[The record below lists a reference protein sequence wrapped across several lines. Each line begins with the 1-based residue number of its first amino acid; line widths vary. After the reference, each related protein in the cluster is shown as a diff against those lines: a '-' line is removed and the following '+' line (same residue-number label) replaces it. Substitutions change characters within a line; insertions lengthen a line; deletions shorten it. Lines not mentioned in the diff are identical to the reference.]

1 MRSENRTPIFF
12 SFFFFSIS
20 LSLSLSIIPGS
31 SSLKSLSS
39 FYLNF
44 NHALNPFSRTRSH
57 NSHRR
62 SGSGSHNKTWVSDN
76 ESSDSNNGLTTGAII
91 GIIIGSI
98 LVAVILILALFFCV
112 RKQKGKEKVTRTSSG
127 SLPHGTTNEEGSWFH
142 IRETSLIFAC
152 YQPQDH
158 LKMLCVM
165 LVSLVVWS
173 QFVVGSENLA
183 ANHDVMQIVEV
194 LDDRARDKR
203 LVALPEKYHKS
214 QRGWKVV
221 SIQGDKAQHDHT
233 KALSLFKNGSFP
245 LMGLASCSRRMG

>member
-20 LSLSLSIIPGS
+20 LSLSLSIIPVI
-31 SSLKSLSS
+31 
-39 FYLNF
+39 
-44 NHALNPFSRTRSH
+44 RSH

-62 SGSGSHNKTWVSDN
+62 SGSGSHNKTW
-76 ESSDSNNGLTTGAII
+76 
-91 GIIIGSI
+91 
-98 LVAVILILALFFCV
+98 
-112 RKQKGKEKVTRTSSG
+112 QKGKEKVTRTSSG

-173 QFVVGSENLA
+173 PFVVGSENLA

>member
-1 MRSENRTPIFF
+1 MVSLTPLRTAHQYSSP
-12 SFFFFSIS
+12 
-20 LSLSLSIIPGS
+20 S
-31 SSLKSLSS
+31 SSSRFRSRSRSPS
-39 FYLNF
+39 FQVVLISIELNC
-44 NHALNPFSRTRSH
+44 ALVIRSH

>member
-20 LSLSLSIIPGS
+20 LSLSLSIIPVIS
-31 SSLKSLSS
+31 
-39 FYLNF
+39 
-44 NHALNPFSRTRSH
+44 RSH

-62 SGSGSHNKTWVSDN
+62 SGSGSHNKTW
-76 ESSDSNNGLTTGAII
+76 
-91 GIIIGSI
+91 
-98 LVAVILILALFFCV
+98 
-112 RKQKGKEKVTRTSSG
+112 QKGKEKVTRTSSG

-173 QFVVGSENLA
+173 PFVVGSENLA

>member
-20 LSLSLSIIPGS
+20 LSLSLSIIPVI
-31 SSLKSLSS
+31 
-39 FYLNF
+39 
-44 NHALNPFSRTRSH
+44 RSH

-158 LKMLCVM
+158 LK
-165 LVSLVVWS
+165 
-173 QFVVGSENLA
+173 
-183 ANHDVMQIVEV
+183 V

>member
-1 MRSENRTPIFF
+1 MTLCLATLLTHNNSQCLI
-12 SFFFFSIS
+12 
-20 LSLSLSIIPGS
+20 
-31 SSLKSLSS
+31 
-39 FYLNF
+39 LNEK
-44 NHALNPFSRTRSH
+44 SH

-214 QRGWKVV
+214 QSKIRAIAYVFEDIAKDLLSKVMN
-221 SIQGDKAQHDHT
+221 KH
-233 KALSLFKNGSFP
+233 ALYLGIARASKLFKKNGMIV
-245 LMGLASCSRRMG
+245 L